1 MVCFR
6 PADEVIPGGMFEIF
20 DDSEG
25 ESVLWKVMV
34 SVLPEELEELG
45 VEVDDVDIK
54 VAMGVIQA
62 DGLVADLMV

>member
-1 MVCFR
+1 
-6 PADEVIPGGMFEIF
+6 MFEIF